1 MVELVISQAI
11 RSFLVGLV
19 VKLPITIESLIIKTW
34 CRMYQCTKGTHITT
48 ENGNCICILC
58 MLLELQHVHGYS
70 VDVAPKK
77 SECFIIVATKGTHC
91 SGSFE
96 ILSENSAPIQV
107 MVKGPPPMKAV
118 LFDAKFH
125 GEGGLDPSETEG
137 SFSFKADYD
146 GDHKM
151 CIMNGM

>member
-1 MVELVISQAI
+1 MG
-11 RSFLVGLV
+11 SFLMTYYIV
-19 VKLPITIESLIIKTW
+19 
-34 CRMYQCTKGTHITT
+34 
-48 ENGNCICILC
+48 CICILC

-151 CIMNGM
+151 CIMNGKFSF